1 MASIKAT
8 DRVRAEDR
16 VRRTYVR
23 FRDRAYRLT
32 PENDRL
38 LRDLTL
44 EMRRDDLRDIS
55 ARRLIERLPEETR
68 RSIETRAA
76 EERLDL
82 DNIRLGEPELIFFL
96 SRISILPEELPV
108 DPLRLLTDLS
118 EGKLINEVRENGRLP
133 SIAIV
138 LNEESLIASDLRLVD
153 RPPEKVR
160 RILEILRENPELMD
174 VLLHRL
180 GLGELIDL
188 HSFELLRHIVFG
200 LLEYRAELGRFDFE
214 RRFGRGITVE
224 AVAEAARL
232 GLLYDRLELVPRWA
246 PEWRMIRAA
255 YVRGE
260 ALPPESIKWDSF
272 GPGTGIRYL
281 AGLRSTGLSEFRT
294 DRLTFKN
301 KIEGL
306 VAYGATY
313 LEILEALTRQESPL
327 SVEQLLVTSDYKS
340 ILTPPAAAAI
350 VDAQAKVEVFGP
362 IFELLVSKPEGLREE
377 ESRAILVGI
386 LAKETPDSILNRE
399 TAKDSRPTAHEQLLD
414 VIESRSPLKDPAAT
428 AEARKVLRRSPQALY
443 HTQRYI
449 GGHYS
454 LGFLSSFPQ
463 SEAGRFLLDLIEK
476 TISRPVVM
484 RQGFLGS
491 AFALAGQQIEKDNLD
506 MHDSVREK
514 LTGLASAAAELPEA
528 KQIDRDAKTL
538 SINES
543 RYTTTPAEQVIWKA
557 RGHAALL
564 LLVRIFLSPD
574 RAGRLPYEVS
584 AQTALRAAE
593 QLREA
598 VDYEKYPELAY
609 IPYLPAFILARMG
622 GEFRDKALDEL
633 KTALIDSGRNGLLSA
648 VGMVQGVTR
657 GEIYIDLANILK
669 EIDRPE
675 LDPEIRLLGYI
686 LRSERLQRQYQENL
700 FDLARLFLAEMPSQ
714 LLKELTDLIDTQQ
727 YEEVSVRVE
736 KWIKERLQRF
746 AEFATSAASGVL
758 SQ

>member
-1 MASIKAT
+1 
-8 DRVRAEDR
+8 
-16 VRRTYVR
+16 
-23 FRDRAYRLT
+23 
-32 PENDRL
+32 
-38 LRDLTL
+38 
-44 EMRRDDLRDIS
+44 MRRDDLRDIT
-55 ARRLIERLPEETR
+55 ARRLIEKLPEATR
-68 RSIETRAA
+68 GRIETRAQ

-82 DNIRLGEPELIFFL
+82 EEIRLSEPELIYFL
-96 SRISILPEELPV
+96 SRLSLPEAREEAADPV
-108 DPLRLLTDLS
+108 RLLRAIS
-118 EGKLINEVRENGRLP
+118 EGRLINEVRENGRLP
-133 SIAIV
+133 SISIV

-153 RPPEKVR
+153 RPPEEVR
-160 RILEILRENPELMD
+160 RILEILREDPELMD
-174 VLLHRL
+174 ILLHRL
-180 GLGELIDL
+180 GLGELKDL

-200 LLEYRAELGRFDFE
+200 LLEYRAELGRFEFE
-214 RRFGRGITVE
+214 RRFGRGITAEAIAE
-224 AVAEAARL
+224 AVRL
-232 GLLYDRLELVPRWA
+232 GLLHDRLDVGPRWA

-260 ALPPESIKWDSF
+260 VLSPDSIKWDSF

-294 DRLTFKN
+294 DRLTLKN

-306 VAYGATY
+306 VAFGATY
-313 LEILEALTRQESPL
+313 LDILEALTRQESPL
-327 SVEQLLVTSDYKS
+327 SVEQLLVTSDHKS
-340 ILTPPAAAAI
+340 ILTWPAATAI
-350 VDAQAKVEVFGP
+350 IDAQAQVEVFGP

-377 ESRAILVGI
+377 ESRTILVGI
-386 LAKETPDSILNRE
+386 LSKETPDSILNRE
-399 TAKDSRPTAHEQLLD
+399 TATDSRPTAHEQLLA
-414 VIESRSPLKDPAAT
+414 VIESQSPLQDKGAT
-428 AEARKVLRRSPQALY
+428 AEARKLLRRSPQVLY
-443 HTQRYI
+443 HAQRFI
-449 GGHYS
+449 GSKYS
-454 LGFLSSFPQ
+454 HGVLSSFPQ
-463 SEAGRFLLDLIEK
+463 SEVGRFLLDLIEK
-476 TISRPVVM
+476 TLGRPVVM

-491 AFALAGQQIEKDNLD
+491 VFALAGQQIENDNLD
-506 MHDSVREK
+506 MHGSVREI
-514 LTGLASAAAELPEA
+514 LPRLAAAAAEWPEA

-543 RYTTTPAEQVIWKA
+543 QYTATPAEQVIWKA

-593 QLREA
+593 KLRGE
-598 VDYEKYPELAY
+598 VDYEKYSELAY

-633 KTALIDSGRNGLLSA
+633 KTALVEGGRNGLLAA

-686 LRSERLQRQYQENL
+686 LRSERLQMQYQENL

-746 AEFATSAASGVL
+746 ADFTTSAASGVPN
-758 SQ
+758 Q